1 MANNLA
7 DKTISNGFFRAH
19 PEITVGVFLDL
30 FQRLAGRSRKDLVQT
45 LTHLDDLA
53 GLDLDIGR
61 LAADA
66 AARFVQQEAR
76 IGQGV
81 AIFLLRRRIDQS
93 PGAGTPAGAEN
104 FHRRADKL
112 EELANALRTTFD
124 VDVLVRPIDLMQP
137 DAFEQLIAVAEEVE
151 IGLYLIIAGGDTVAA
166 RFIDADIDR
175 WNELIARNIGLLT
188 KSVHAFARIFAARG
202 RGGVGV
208 VGSDSG
214 FNGAGRISVYSASKA
229 YALNLVESIWAELKD
244 KNVDATYFAIG
255 ATDTPKLRGLME
267 MRGVAPG
274 DVNLTPP
281 DTLARWIFQNLG
293 NGPTQVF
300 DVDPQSMDPLTS
312 PKARRA
318 RVEPCPRSSRVRLRR
333 DCRSVSIRVDDRSG
347 RADVRSDRQ
356 RWIRP
361 IA

>member
-1 MANNLA
+1 MYTGLQQHNIDHYGPWALISGASDGIGKALA
-7 DKTISNGFFRAH
+7 IECA
-19 PEITVGVFLDL
+19 
-30 FQRLAGRSRKDLVQT
+30 QAGINCALV
-45 LTHLDDLA
+45 A
-53 GLDLDIGR
+53 
-61 LAADA
+61 
-66 AARFVQQEAR
+66 
-76 IGQGV
+76 
-81 AIFLLRRRIDQS
+81 
-93 PGAGTPAGAEN
+93 
-104 FHRRADKL
+104 RRADKL
-112 EELANALRTTFD
+112 EELATALRTTFD
-124 VDVLVRPIDLMQP
+124 VDVLVRPIDLMRL
-137 DAFEQLIAVAEEVE
+137 DAFEQLIAVADEIE

-229 YALNLVESIWAELKD
+229 YSLNLVESIWAELKE

-318 RVEPCPRSSRVRLRR
+318 RVERNTRMIDFFFGDRELSEETLA
-333 DCRSVSIRVDDRSG
+333 DLRSG
-347 RADVRSDRQ
+347 RS
-356 RWIRP
+356 WK
-361 IA
+361 